1 MSRRPLVIG
10 LTLGDPA
17 GIGPELMVK
26 VKRRFAGKVRLRLLG
41 SAQGAR
47 PGYPS
52 VTGAQTAW
60 GALQE
65 SIRLLKHGEIQAVVN
80 GPVSKEWLHRAG
92 FRFPGQTEFYGRHFN
107 RRSDQV
113 TMCMVGPKLRVALT
127 STHISLRRAVSGLTP
142 ASIVRAGMHLAKLLR
157 KMGVRR
163 PRIAVCGLNPHA
175 GEGGLFGQE
184 DKRIVAPAV
193 RRLRKKTRLP
203 FSGPESADTVFH
215 RAIQGEFDG
224 VVALYHDQGLIPAK
238 LLDFERTVNVTMGLP
253 VVRCAPDHG
262 TAFGIAGKGRARPD
276 SMIEAVKLA
285 VKLAGAKR

>member
-1 MSRRPLVIG
+1 
-10 LTLGDPA
+10 
-17 GIGPELMVK
+17 
-26 VKRRFAGKVRLRLLG
+26 
-41 SAQGAR
+41 
-47 PGYPS
+47 
-52 VTGAQTAW
+52 
-60 GALQE
+60 
-65 SIRLLKHGEIQAVVN
+65 
-80 GPVSKEWLHRAG
+80 
-92 FRFPGQTEFYGRHFN
+92 
-107 RRSDQV
+107 
-113 TMCMVGPKLRVALT
+113 
-127 STHISLRRAVSGLTP
+127 
-142 ASIVRAGMHLAKLLR
+142 MHLAELLR

-193 RRLRKKTRLP
+193 RRLRKKARLP

-215 RAIQGEFDG
+215 RAIKGEFDG

-285 VKLAGAKR
+285 AKLAGAKR